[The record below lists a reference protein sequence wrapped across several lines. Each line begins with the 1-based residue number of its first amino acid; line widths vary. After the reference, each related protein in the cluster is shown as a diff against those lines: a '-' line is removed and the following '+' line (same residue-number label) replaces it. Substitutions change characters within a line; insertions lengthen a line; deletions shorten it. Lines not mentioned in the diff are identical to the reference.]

1 MCGMTKAEEFLTKL
15 QEREPELFSGPLQK
29 SNLTDGDLQEIE
41 KALGYAVP
49 QQYRE
54 FLQSFCLSD
63 LTVYIAF
70 CGDKFACSFEET
82 FSREQNQYVQRDW
95 DNDSGVLV
103 GMEWHNFGGQ
113 NAAEWLSRLKDF
125 DREGNHAFLK
135 AGYIFLGEFYGYL
148 ALYDLVE
155 GCVVDIHHEAI
166 YDVLYEL
173 GIDDWDDMNPEAL
186 RTGMG
191 TWGDT
196 LCREFNDFL
205 RLVCLGECYDE
216 DELVFTEVEKA

>member
-1 MCGMTKAEEFLTKL
+1 MTKAEEYLTKL
-15 QEREPELFSGPLQK
+15 QEREPACFQEPLRK
-29 SNLTDGDLQEIE
+29 SNLTDDDLCEIE
-41 KALGYAVP
+41 KALGHAVP

-54 FLQSFCLSD
+54 FLQSSCLSD
-63 LTVYIAF
+63 MTVDIAF
-70 CGDKFACSFEET
+70 SGDKFACSCEET
-82 FSREQNQYVQRDW
+82 FSRAQKRYVQRDW

-103 GMEWHNFGGQ
+103 DMEWHNIPGK
-113 NAAEWLSRLKDF
+113 NAADWLSQLGDF
-125 DREGNHAFLK
+125 DRDGNHAFLK

-196 LCREFNDFL
+196 LCRDFNDFL
-205 RLVCLGECYDE
+205 RLVCLGEYYDE

>member
-1 MCGMTKAEEFLTKL
+1 MTKAEEYLTKL
-15 QEREPELFSGPLQK
+15 QEREPGLFPEPLQK
-29 SNLTDGDLQEIE
+29 SNLTDDDLQEIE
-41 KALGYAVP
+41 KALGYIVP

-54 FLQSFCLSD
+54 FLQSYRLSD
-63 LTVYIAF
+63 MTVYIAF
-70 CGDKFACSFEET
+70 CGDLFACSFEET

-95 DNDSGVLV
+95 DNDFGVLV
-103 GMEWHNFGGQ
+103 DMEWHNIDGK
-113 NAAEWLSRLKDF
+113 NADDWLNRLKEL
-125 DREGNHAFLK
+125 DRDGNHAFLK

-155 GCVVDIHHEAI
+155 GEVVDIHHEAI

-186 RTGMG
+186 RTGMR

-196 LCREFNDFL
+196 LCKDFNDFL
-205 RLVCLGECYDE
+205 RLVCLGEYYNE
-216 DELVFTEVEKA
+216 NEWVFEKEEKA